1 MPFAR
6 KALRKN
12 HVSSMVYRCLAVALA
27 HLGREAETK
36 EAVAPMLE
44 LEPNFRIAEWVDRT
58 SSSKL
63 EVFIDGLRKAG
74 LPE

>member
-1 MPFAR
+1 MD
-6 KALRKN
+6 
-12 HVSSMVYRCLAVALA
+12 YRCLAVALA

-36 EAVAPMLE
+36 EAVTPMLE
-44 LEPNFRIAEWVDRT
+44 LEPNFRIAEWVDRI

-63 EVFIDGLRKAG
+63 QVFINGLRKAG